1 MTTMMISPHDRMQCA
16 ARELDEWRIRHERR
30 EAARDEILSQIGDI
44 ETRTEEAARNVRV
57 LDYVHELLKV
67 IAAKREARV
76 RDRLETLVTQALRIV
91 FEDDSY
97 SFFIEQSIKRDQASA
112 SLMLEKSDEDG
123 NLFRTPIRGFHG
135 GGVVDIVAFV
145 LNAIILKLVRPLRRQ
160 TMWLDEPFSQVSKS
174 YRPKVAEM
182 LRWLHEET
190 GLQFVIVTHEQEY
203 LSVAD
208 TVTRIS
214 QVGGKTVVRRG

>member
-1 MTTMMISPHDRMQCA
+1 MTTMIFPHDRMQCA
-16 ARELDEWRIRHERR
+16 VRELDKWRIRHERR
-30 EAARDEILSQIGDI
+30 EAARDEILSQIDDI
-44 ETRTEEAARNVRV
+44 EIRAEEAARNVRV
-57 LDYVHELLKV
+57 LDYVHELLKI
-67 IAAKREARV
+67 IASKREARV

-112 SLMLEKSDEDG
+112 TLMLEKSDEDG

-135 GGVVDIVAFV
+135 GGVVDIIAFV

-174 YRPKVAEM
+174 YRPRVAEM

-203 LSVAD
+203 ISVAD

-214 QVGGKTVVRRG
+214 QTSGRTVVKYG